1 MLINIMLIITITN
14 KMISPLMLASTSDF
28 LSSITLD
35 DFPSSPPSPHLWMFL
50 VEDRDVQS
58 AATHTHTYAMK

>member
-1 MLINIMLIITITN
+1 MVTMIMITIT

-35 DFPSSPPSPHLWMFL
+35 DFPSSPPSPHLGL
-50 VEDRDVQS
+50 L
-58 AATHTHTYAMK
+58 